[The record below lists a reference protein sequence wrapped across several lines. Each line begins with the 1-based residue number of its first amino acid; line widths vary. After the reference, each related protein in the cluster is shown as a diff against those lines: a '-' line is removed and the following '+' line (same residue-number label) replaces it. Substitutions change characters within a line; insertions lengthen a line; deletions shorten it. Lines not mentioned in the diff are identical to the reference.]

1 MREPTA
7 SSCPREIVDRRAFS
21 FRLQKRDKPRSIF
34 TIAERS
40 SMATPLDVVFAQ
52 IQPARAQSFLRGG
65 SLYFALIRTKFFRD
79 KRRLYTE

>member
-52 IQPARAQSFLRGG
+52 IQPARAIVSARRI
-65 SLYFALIRTKFFRD
+65 ALFCPHPNQIFSR
-79 KRRLYTE
+79 